1 MEKLKTYQTV
11 LDYVQ
16 SHQEWVKNDKRYE
29 YHLISD
35 EKTGHIQLF
44 KTGFTETKFD
54 FTIVFHFS
62 IKEDGKVW
70 VLVNNTDIEVGIEF
84 MKRGISNQEIVVG
97 FIHPKYRQYSEY
109 ASA

>member
-11 LDYVQ
+11 LQYVQ
-16 SHQEWVKNDKRYE
+16 STKEWFEHDDRYE
-29 YHLISD
+29 FHLISD

-44 KTGFTETKFD
+44 KTSFTKTKFN
-54 FTIVFHFS
+54 FIVVFHFH

-70 VLVNNTDIEVGIEF
+70 VLVNNTDIEVGVEF

-97 FIHPKYRQYSEY
+97 FIHPKYREYSEY